1 MASWDEYE
9 RAGLYDPAIDADSG
23 RRELL
28 QWLERRG
35 FSIEEMVAAF
45 GNGGLGALAGDRK
58 LVPGPRLRDWQA
70 SRLTGLSAAELE
82 ETATAF
88 GFTHREEDPTAPDG
102 TGGPDGTNAPDST
115 GSPDGTD
122 ASYGASREFALT
134 EAEAEALAIYTMTS
148 AIFSRA
154 EAIGFIRVVGTAMAR
169 IADAIVSVFLA
180 DIEGPQLE
188 ASANELELA
197 QKVLGAVELLDDFVP
212 VLDPILRRHIL
223 QAIERTRLT
232 VIDEQER
239 LQYRYAV
246 GFIDLVGFTPLSQEM
261 SARELGEFIRE
272 FEGTAHQVVTEAGA
286 RLVKLIGDE
295 VMFVA
300 PDPDSACRVAQSL
313 MSGFGAAG
321 GRTAVPRG
329 GLSYGEILVRGG
341 DYYGDKVNLAS
352 RLADQAAP
360 GELLVTERFA
370 AGTTCMDFDTAG
382 NRQLK
387 GFADPVPVRSRRFDL
402 PRSDT

>member
-1 MASWDEYE
+1 MASKEDYE
-9 RAGLYDPAIDADSG
+9 RAALYDPATDAGSG
-23 RRELL
+23 RIELL
-28 QWLERRG
+28 EWLDRRG
-35 FSIEEMVAAF
+35 FSVEQMVTAF
-45 GNGGLGALAGDRK
+45 KSGGLGALAGDHR
-58 LVPGPRLRDWQA
+58 LVPGPRLTDGDA
-70 SRLTGLSAAELE
+70 SVLTGLSRSELE

-88 GFTHREEDPTAPDG
+88 GFTHRPNGQRDTV
-102 TGGPDGTNAPDST
+102 
-115 GSPDGTD
+115 
-122 ASYGASREFALT
+122 REFGLT

-148 AIFSRA
+148 DMFSRA

-169 IADAIVSVFLA
+169 IADAIVSVFLT
-180 DIEGPQLE
+180 DIEGPQLQ
-188 ASANELELA
+188 ASAGELDLA
-197 QKVLGAVELLDDFVP
+197 QKVLWAVELLDDFVP
-212 VLDPILRRHIL
+212 VLDPVLRRHIL

-272 FEGTAHQVVTEAGA
+272 FEGTAHQIVTEAGA

-300 PDPDSACRVAQSL
+300 PDPDSACGVAQSL
-313 MSGFGAAG
+313 MAEFGDTD
-321 GRTAVPRG
+321 GRSTVPRG
-329 GLSYGEILVRGG
+329 GLAYGEVLVRGG
-341 DYYGDKVNLAS
+341 DFYGDKVNLAS

-370 AGTTCMDFDTAG
+370 AETTCMDFDAVG
-382 NRQLK
+382 RRRLK
-387 GFADPVPVRSRRFDL
+387 GFADPVPVLSRRFDL
-402 PRSDT
+402 PRSAS